1 MVGLVAVESL
11 EDARRRRRGGIPK
24 RGGFRR
30 VIFSGTTLG
39 YKEEAELWESRA
51 AVLTQEREAL
61 REECAAK
68 DGELLVLRERLEAL
82 ESAARVASPAGSS
95 AGSSESPPPS
105 RGNHPRG

>member
-24 RGGFRR
+24 RGDSAASS
-30 VIFSGTTLG
+30 SGTTLG